1 MARYYINGFE
11 TGDASEL
18 ASLGSGRSIVSGGR
32 YGAYCLRTT
41 DTTFADV
48 YLINPVP
55 NSPSR
60 MRMRF
65 ALRWSANTTGS
76 VQSLF
81 PIFAGHVSNG
91 TGFQIYFNISTSGE
105 ATLLVYGTYDP
116 IGGTSVFLESVVL
129 TGTTPGTWINVEVD
143 ATPGNTTSSGAI
155 QVWIDGVS
163 KSNLTGKNLGSINTF
178 TYVMCSAVTNASV
191 YYELDDLVLD
201 DAVMPGIG
209 GVIARQPKTGGTPT
223 YDSWSKSS
231 GSDAGALWDNTPFDT
246 TDRAYSAV
254 ADAAQTAQIASFSS
268 TQTGHGTGT
277 VQAGGTINAIK
288 GALVAKTAAT
298 TAAGITQVGTA
309 LGGSSTSGADVTLNF
324 TDPQAGD
331 LIIVTGGG
339 IYRSGVSYGP
349 SGYTAIGSLQ
359 TSGSSGTGIAF
370 GAWYKVSDG
379 TEVDVTCRGTGSTGD
394 GIAYTV
400 RIFQQTDTG
409 TPLDVAATFAGPTTS
424 TNPDPPASGT
434 LVTNNCA
441 IVAAGASLVSDTSIG
456 GATNYTAQAS
466 GNANA
471 TRPYSTSSLHR
482 ILSGGAGGTENP
494 NAIGSTGNSWAS
506 GIWFAVT
513 IAIRP
518 AAAAG
523 SAASI
528 RRRLGGSNTDTSIT
542 LTTSDAYYE
551 TGIFTDNITNLN
563 AAEIGALHGNTSL
576 LQTVE
581 DAWIF
586 VDYTPGNLNKFIFTS
601 QAGPT
606 SAFW

>member
-1 MARYYINGFE
+1 
-11 TGDASEL
+11 
-18 ASLGSGRSIVSGGR
+18 
-32 YGAYCLRTT
+32 
-41 DTTFADV
+41 
-48 YLINPVP
+48 
-55 NSPSR
+55 
-60 MRMRF
+60 MRLRF

-76 VQSLF
+76 NKTIY
-81 PIFAGHVSNG
+81 PIFCG
-91 TGFQIYFNISTSGE
+91 TSSVTICFQIYFTIATSGQ
-105 ATLLVYGTYDP
+105 ATLLV
-116 IGGTSVFLESVVL
+116 GGSSNLGIADSVVL
-129 TGTTPGTWINVEVD
+129 TGTRAESWINVEVD
-143 ATPGNTTSSGAI
+143 ATPGATSSSGAI
-155 QVWIDGVS
+155 QVWVDGVS
-163 KSNLTGKNLGSINTF
+163 KSNLTGLDLGGLSSSTLD
-178 TYVMCSAVTNASV
+178 YVAISGCDDATV
-191 YYELDDLVLD
+191 YHEIDDIALD

-441 IVAAGASLVSDTSIG
+441 IVAAGASLVSDTNIG

-581 DAWIF
+581 DAWIL